1 MGEHDINP
9 GSSVVLVV
17 DDDASQRRLFRA
29 LLERRGY
36 RVIEA
41 VDGLDGIQ
49 LARATSPSVI
59 LMDRVMPN
67 LDGLE
72 ATRSLRGDLATRDMP
87 IIMVSGCTDQADIDA
102 GLAAGADDYLIK
114 PVAARDLESRVRAM
128 ARLGS
133 VCNELRR
140 SYDILGE
147 QTRALSLLLE
157 LGACLSHCEDF
168 DLLVETVVQ
177 FAARL
182 TFCRRIALLLPD
194 AEGHVLRVAASV
206 GFPEQSMQSVAI
218 PNGNGLTGRVF
229 QTGEKAI
236 FNTPLADGDRAQ
248 LIDFDLTRG
257 EPMVACPMRGSERPV
272 GVLLVVDRLNGRCFT
287 PQELEY
293 LDLICNNAA
302 SAIEAFTTRRA
313 REDARDSIVV
323 ALAQLAE
330 HRDND
335 TGKHLD
341 RMTGY
346 CLCLARTMQS
356 NPLYAATITPEFIR
370 DLERA
375 APLHDIGKVAIPDHI
390 LLKPGK
396 LTLEEMAI
404 MRTHAIV
411 GMETIRSVL
420 ARTPGST
427 FLKMAEEIAH
437 GHHEWYNGMGYPRG
451 LSGEAIPISARIA
464 ALADVYDAL
473 TSRRVYKKAMSH
485 DAARELIIQSRD
497 EQFDPDVVDAFLQCE
512 AEFKQLA
519 TRLADQV
526 GGKGPNDILDDDGS
540 RDRAAIRPPVKTPL
554 PNIAVAAAPKPS
566 IPHPLPRRK
575 PSKRPSIRG

>member
-1 MGEHDINP
+1 MGEHDLNNRTA
-9 GSSVVLVV
+9 VVLVV
-17 DDDASQRRLFRA
+17 DDDPSQRRLFRA

-36 RVIEA
+36 RVVEA
-41 VDGLDGIQ
+41 VDGRDGIQ
-49 LARATSPSVI
+49 LARAASPSVI
-59 LMDRVMPN
+59 LMDRMMPN
-67 LDGLE
+67 MDGLE
-72 ATRSLRGDLATRDMP
+72 AMRILRGDLATRDLP
-87 IIMVSGCTDQADIDA
+87 IIMVSALSDQADIDA
-102 GLAAGADDYLIK
+102 GLEAGADDYLTK
-114 PVAARDLESRVRAM
+114 PVTPRDLETRVRSM
-128 ARLGS
+128 ARLGT

-147 QTRALSLLLE
+147 QTRALSLLLDLGSCLTHCDEFE
-157 LGACLSHCEDF
+157 LLI
-168 DLLVETVVQ
+168 ETVVQ

-194 AEGHVLRVAASV
+194 AEDQVLRVAASV
-206 GFPEQSMQSVAI
+206 GFPEQTLHAVAI
-218 PNGNGLTGRVF
+218 PNGQGLLGRVLH
-229 QTGEKAI
+229 TGEKAI
-236 FNTPLADGDRAQ
+236 FNTPLPGDDRAQ

-272 GVLLVVDRLNGRCFT
+272 GVLLVVDRLNERCFT

-302 SAIEAFTTRRA
+302 SAIEAYTTRRA

-346 CLCLARTMQS
+346 CLCLARTLQS

-370 DLERA
+370 DMERA

-404 MRTHAIV
+404 MRTHAVV
-411 GMETIRSVL
+411 GTETIRSVM

-451 LSGEAIPISARIA
+451 LAGEAIPLSARIA

-473 TSRRVYKKAMSH
+473 ISRRVYKTAMSH
-485 DAARELIIQSRD
+485 EAARQLILDGRG
-497 EQFDPDVVDAFLQCE
+497 EQFDPDVVDAFLKCD
-512 AEFKQLA
+512 ADFKELA
-519 TRLADQV
+519 TRLSDGV
-526 GGKGPNDILDDDGS
+526 GGEGPSDTLDDEGP
-540 RDRAAIRPPVKTPL
+540 RDRSAVRPPAKTPL
-554 PNIAVAAAPKPS
+554 PNIPVTAAPKPS
-566 IPHPLPRRK
+566 ILNPLPRRK
-575 PSKRPSIRG
+575 PSKRPFVQP